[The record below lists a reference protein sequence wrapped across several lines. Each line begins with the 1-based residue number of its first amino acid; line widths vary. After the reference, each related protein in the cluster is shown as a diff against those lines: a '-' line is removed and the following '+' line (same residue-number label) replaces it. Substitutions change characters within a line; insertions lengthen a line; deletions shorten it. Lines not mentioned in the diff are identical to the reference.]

1 MAEQAGH
8 DCPGPMQRLLRS
20 ARWDVDEV
28 RDDVRASAFEHL
40 GTDDGVLIV
49 DETGWSACSSPPP
62 PAEVG
67 R

>member
-20 ARWDVDEV
+20 RWDADEV
-28 RDDVRASAFEHL
+28 RDDVRAYAFEYL

-49 DETGWSACSSPPP
+49 DETRWSACSSPTP
-62 PAEVG
+62 PAGAG